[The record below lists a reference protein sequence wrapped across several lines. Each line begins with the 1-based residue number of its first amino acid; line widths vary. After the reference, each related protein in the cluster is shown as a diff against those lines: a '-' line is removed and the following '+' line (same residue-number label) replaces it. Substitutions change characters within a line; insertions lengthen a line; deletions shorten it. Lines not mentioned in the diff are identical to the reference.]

1 MVNVLRKKKGQGGF
15 SLVELA
21 IAMGLIALF
30 IGGIMVW
37 RGQISNANKLNEL
50 SQSVT
55 YMVSGIQ
62 RLYNGAYGS
71 GSITAAVANSGV
83 VKAPMVATAT
93 TISDEKG
100 SSVTVTGAT
109 NTFVVQ
115 FSAATADRC
124 KEVTSLFINTAPKVE
139 VASTVVKN
147 TLTSDVAADIAGMGT
162 ACDGATMPAAIK
174 LSFQ

>member
-1 MVNVLRKKKGQGGF
+1 MGNVLKKKKGQGGF

-21 IAMGLIALF
+21 IAMGLIAIF

-37 RGQISNANKLNEL
+37 RGQISSSNKLNEL

-71 GSITAAVANSGV
+71 GSITAAVASSGV
-83 VKAPMVATAT
+83 VKAPLVATAT
-93 TISDEKG
+93 TISDDQN
-100 SSVTVTGAT
+100 SAVTVTGAS

-115 FSAATADRC
+115 FSAATAERC
-124 KEVTSLFINTAPKVE
+124 KDVAGLFINTAPKVE
-139 VASTVVKN
+139 VATTVVKN
-147 TLTSDVAADIAGMGT
+147 TLNANTAADIGAMGT
-162 ACDGATMPAAIK
+162 ACDGGTAPIAVKFT
-174 LSFQ
+174 FQ